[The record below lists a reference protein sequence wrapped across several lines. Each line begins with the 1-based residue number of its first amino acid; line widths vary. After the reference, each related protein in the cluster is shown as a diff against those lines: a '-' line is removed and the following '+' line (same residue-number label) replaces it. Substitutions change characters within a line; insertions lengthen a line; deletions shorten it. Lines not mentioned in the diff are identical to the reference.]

1 MYGTGTGTTG
11 GDQEVAKKTH
21 LGFRPLAD
29 VVGPLRLRSSGAL
42 GICNVPGLE
51 TIEG

>member
-1 MYGTGTGTTG
+1 MYGTGTTG

-29 VVGPLRLRSSGAL
+29 VVRFASGHPVLL
-42 GICNVPGLE
+42 GSWGLE
-51 TIEG
+51 LLLTMTS